1 MRRQELCSLFC
12 SIKLCALV
20 ARSLWPQVKGSF
32 DLALFMQVYLKYAMK
47 VQSLQTG
54 IFGIS
59 ILLEYVSMKLQAHCV
74 CTLAKVYVVVEYI

>member
-47 VQSLQTG
+47 VQTG
-54 IFGIS
+54 ILGIS
-59 ILLEYVSMKLQAHCV
+59 ILLEYASMKLQAHCV